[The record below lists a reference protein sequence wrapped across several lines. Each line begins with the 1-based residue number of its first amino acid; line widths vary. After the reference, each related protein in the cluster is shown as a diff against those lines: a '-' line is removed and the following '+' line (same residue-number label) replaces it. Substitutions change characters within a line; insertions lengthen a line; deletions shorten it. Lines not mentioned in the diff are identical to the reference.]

1 MTTAK
6 ASRRPAH
13 RPSRRGEIIDAAIK
27 VFGRTGYADASVE
40 DIAAECGVAA
50 TAVYYHFGGK
60 EELFD
65 EALSTC
71 LERFSAAVNAVRPDD
86 APVDVETLRL
96 VVHAGWT
103 WWRTQPEQAQ
113 FMTRHAGGGNTM
125 ESRRI
130 YQEWLERHTR
140 RAFDYVP
147 EEARRAP
154 RSLRKAREK
163 RAVQLLALRVVVG
176 VQTRSQT
183 FSMTGAAAKLSSRAL
198 EDAVAD
204 LSVRLIVGQPT
215 MD

>member
-1 MTTAK
+1 MSATEM
-6 ASRRPAH
+6 ASWLWIEM
-13 RPSRRGEIIDAAIK
+13 S
-27 VFGRTGYADASVE
+27 SS
-40 DIAAECGVAA
+40 AEATSSCFRGVAA

-71 LERFSAAVNAVRPDD
+71 LERFSAAVSAVRPDD
-86 APVDVETLRL
+86 VPVDIDTLRL

-103 WWRTQPEQAQ
+103 WWRTHPEQAR
-113 FMTRHAGGGNTM
+113 FMTRHAGGGNTL

-147 EEARRAP
+147 AEASRPP

-163 RAVQLLALRVVVG
+163 RAVQLMALRVVVG
-176 VQTRSQT
+176 FQTRSQT
-183 FSMTGAAAKLSSRAL
+183 YTMTGAPAKLSSRAL
-198 EDAVAD
+198 ENAVAD
-204 LSVRLIVGQPT
+204 LSVRLIAGEATPA
-215 MD
+215 